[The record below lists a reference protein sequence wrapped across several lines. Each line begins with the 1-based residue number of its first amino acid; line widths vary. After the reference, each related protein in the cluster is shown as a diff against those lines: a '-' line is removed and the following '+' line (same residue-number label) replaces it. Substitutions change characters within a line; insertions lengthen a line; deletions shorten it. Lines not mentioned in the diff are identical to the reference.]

1 MNWARFKRLDKLRAL
16 LRETTPSTE
25 QMAFRLQ
32 AVERDIILPVKGVFV
47 GILLYYLQFS
57 RWFEDTAIPRHAV
70 QESVETF
77 FLLYLFLNFGVALM
91 LIFGRRLPSPFIRG
105 VIFVNSFVDGLFL
118 AALAFVTGGFDSI
131 LYWVFLGLIVRNA
144 LSVPL
149 AVPQIILNLSVSFCY
164 LAAGVL
170 DVFIED
176 QVLDPDLM
184 TSDPAN
190 PAEPFLLRLIVLWL
204 MTACCYGVQVLF
216 EKQRKTEEEA
226 REFNSRQ
233 SQLRAAG
240 RLAAQIAHQ
249 LKNPLGIINNAAYSL
264 QRSLQDGKPAN
275 SKQVAIIREEVEKSD
290 RILTRLMGYA
300 QLSEGQVERLD
311 VRREMDRAVEEV
323 FPPHGPFSTVIE
335 RHDDAHLPSLL
346 MQRQHLAE
354 ILVNVLLNAREATE
368 GRGRVR
374 IAVTQNRDQ
383 SVVIT
388 VQDDGKGIARE
399 RLPHIFNPY
408 HSNKEKGTGLG
419 LAIVKNNIEMYSGR
433 IEAESEL
440 GKGACFRIYL
450 PTRTFMRTQS

>member
-1 MNWARFKRLDKLRAL
+1 MNWAPIKTLDNLRTL

-47 GILLYYLQFS
+47 GIILYYLQFS
-57 RWFEDTAIPRHAV
+57 RWFEDADLPRHAV
-70 QESVETF
+70 QKSVESF
-77 FLLYLFLNFGVALM
+77 FLLYLALNFGVALM
-91 LIFGRRLPSPFIRG
+91 LIFGRRLPSRFIRG

-118 AALAFVTGGFDSI
+118 AALTFVTGGFDSI
-131 LYWVFLGLIVRNA
+131 LYWLFLGLIVRNA

-149 AVPQIILNLSVSFCY
+149 AVPQIILNLSVSLCY

-176 QVLDPDLM
+176 QVLDPDLL
-184 TSDPAN
+184 TSDPSN

-204 MTACCYGVQVLF
+204 MTVCCYGVQVLF

-226 REFNSRQ
+226 REFTSRQ

-264 QRSLQDGKPAN
+264 QKSVHAGKPAN
-275 SKQVAIIREEVEKSD
+275 PKQVQIIREEVEKSD

-300 QLSEGQVERLD
+300 QLSEGEVERLD
-311 VRREMDRAVEEV
+311 VRREMDRAIEEV
-323 FPPHGPFSTVIE
+323 FPTHGPFTTEIE
-335 RHDDAHLPSLL
+335 RDYAARFPPLL
-346 MQRQHLAE
+346 MQRHHLAE
-354 ILVNVLLNAREATE
+354 IFVNLLLNAREALE
-368 GRGRVR
+368 GKGRIKVSL
-374 IAVTQNRDQ
+374 AQNQDE
-383 SVVIT
+383 SVIIT
-388 VQDDGKGIARE
+388 ILDEGKGIAPE
-399 RLPHIFNPY
+399 QLPRIFNLY

-419 LAIVKNNIEMYSGR
+419 LAIVKNNVEMYSGR
-433 IEAESEL
+433 IEVESEL

-450 PTRTFMRTQS
+450 PTRTFMRMPS